1 MTTGTR
7 KQIRNSTETEYK
19 KILDLWQIQS
29 KHLSFKSSDFEQQDL
44 LGLFYC
50 FLNQVWS
57 DAQQMSQNTWRKQE
71 ETSCTTM
78 GLYWMQQAV
87 VARQKV
93 IDLMS
98 SNDNVL
104 NDSAAT
110 IQPDLIYPSFAKTS
124 TSSSASDTIRPT
136 KIRSS
141 PSTPTLSNFGSKCD
155 DKAIC
160 MRSSQLETNHF
171 AMSRKGLSCYHC
183 HEKVGMKR
191 SFSANDVYTFD
202 HSSNSSYHSAESSK
216 RDDDSEVCDDE
227 DRDTSQPFGLCVC
240 AKHASYPYTIRQSI
254 NNYTTSCY
262 CDYYQ
267 SETDESNDSTD
278 YDDTSMS
285 GSKLLLKKEE
295 TVLDECY
302 KEKLVK
308 YMLIEQVDEA
318 DKDSQ
323 DCTSLQPSS
332 NSSCNSLELPVDDIT
347 NQQKKDREELR
358 RYICSEHNDLEVE
371 DSCNSPL
378 VLESQVDIQV
388 QASDQTKKKE
398 SKFIQILKNSSSQLS
413 LFNTKKKQTKPKPKP
428 FFISF

>member
-1 MTTGTR
+1 MTTDNR

-29 KHLSFKSSDFEQQDL
+29 KYLSFGPSDFEQQDL

-78 GLYWMQQAV
+78 GLYWMKQAV

-98 SNDNVL
+98 SNNNVL

-110 IQPDLIYPSFAKTS
+110 IQHGLVYPSFAKTS
-124 TSSSASDTIRPT
+124 ISSSASDTFRPT

-155 DKAIC
+155 DQAIC
-160 MRSSQLETNHF
+160 MQSSQVETDHF
-171 AMSRKGLSCYHC
+171 ATMSRKGLSCYHC

-191 SFSANDVYTFD
+191 SFSANDAYTFD
-202 HSSNSSYHSAESSK
+202 HASNSSYHSAESSR
-216 RDDDSEVCDDE
+216 RDDDSEVCDD
-227 DRDTSQPFGLCVC
+227 DGNDISQPFSPCVC
-240 AKHASYPYTIRQSI
+240 DKHTSYPYMNRQSMT
-254 NNYTTSCY
+254 NYNMSCY
-262 CDYYQ
+262 CYCYQ
-267 SETDESNDSTD
+267 SETDESNDGND
-278 YDDTSMS
+278 YDDTSIS
-285 GSKLLLKKEE
+285 GSKLLLKKED

-318 DKDSQ
+318 DKDNQ
-323 DCTSLQPSS
+323 DCISLQPSS
-332 NSSCNSLELPVDDIT
+332 NSSCNNLGLPVDDIT

-358 RYICSEHNDLEVE
+358 RYICCEYNNLEIK

-378 VLESQVDIQV
+378 VSESQLIKP
-388 QASDQTKKKE
+388 A
-398 SKFIQILKNSSSQLS
+398 IL
-413 LFNTKKKQTKPKPKP
+413 
-428 FFISF
+428 I